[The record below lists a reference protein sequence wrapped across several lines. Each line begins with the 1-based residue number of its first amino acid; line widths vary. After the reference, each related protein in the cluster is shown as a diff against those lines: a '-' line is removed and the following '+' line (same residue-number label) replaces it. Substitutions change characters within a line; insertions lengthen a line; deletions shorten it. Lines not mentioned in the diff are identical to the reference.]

1 MIRVLFILFLSVLNS
16 AIVFSQITSE
26 EIIINNYEIQLPGTL
41 TYSSETAPL
50 LIWVHGSGN
59 VDRNGNQAGMPVGAN
74 YIQQVREKLTASGL
88 AFFSYDKR
96 TANPKNIGFM
106 QQNGVLI
113 GDFVDDVKEVINHF
127 KNRKKFSSITL
138 IGHSQGSLISM
149 LASANV
155 DKVISLAGPAETIDK
170 TIIRQVSGQSKEL
183 GELCISYFKQLK
195 DSGEIKTVDPRL
207 ITLFAKPN
215 QPFFKSWIEKDP
227 VKIIENL
234 SKPILI
240 VNGDKD
246 LQVPSSE
253 AKALHEANTTS
264 QLVNIK
270 NMNHVLK
277 EIEKSE
283 DNLASYRNPT
293 FAISKELIVM
303 ITRFVKE

>member
-1 MIRVLFILFLSVLNS
+1 MIRVLIITFLSVLS
-16 AIVFSQITSE
+16 SVMVYSQITSE
-26 EIIINNYEIQLPGTL
+26 EITINNYEIQLPGTL
-41 TYSSETAPL
+41 TYSSETSPL

-59 VDRNGNQAGMPVGAN
+59 VDRNGNQAGMTVGAN
-74 YIQQVREKLTASGL
+74 YIQQVREKLTASGF

-113 GDFVDDVKEVINHF
+113 GDFVDDVIEVINHF
-127 KNRKKFSSITL
+127 KKRKKFSSITL

-149 LASANV
+149 LASADV
-155 DKVISLAGPAETIDK
+155 DKVISLAGPAESIDQ

-183 GELCISYFKQLK
+183 GELCVSYFKQLK
-195 DSGEIKTVDPRL
+195 DSGEIKKVDPRL

-227 VKIIENL
+227 VKIIKNL
-234 SKPILI
+234 DKPILI
-240 VNGDKD
+240 INGDKD
-246 LQVPSSE
+246 LQVPTSE
-253 AKALHEANTTS
+253 AKTLHEANS
-264 QLVNIK
+264 KSALVIIK

-283 DNLASYRNPT
+283 DNLASYRNPI
-293 FAISKELIVM
+293 FPISKELIVT